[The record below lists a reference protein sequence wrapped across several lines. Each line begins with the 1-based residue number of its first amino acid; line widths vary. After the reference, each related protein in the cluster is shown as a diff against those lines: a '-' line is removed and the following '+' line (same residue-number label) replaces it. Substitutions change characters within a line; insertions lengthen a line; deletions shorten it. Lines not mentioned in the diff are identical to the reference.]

1 MRFITKHVVL
11 SLLLWFA
18 LYLPGSAES
27 ANYVW
32 IPIVGI
38 KDGTDILVSPEQQ
51 WRSCSNY
58 FFSVETS
65 RGGKKVYFRVAT
77 VVNGVLKER
86 PVYAPMNQVELA
98 IGEEAE
104 YPSFTMMEKGG
115 TALYKIRLSAVDYI
129 ERLRCLPSLSRDINS

>member
-1 MRFITKHVVL
+1 MKLIL
-11 SLLLWFA
+11 LGMLLWFS
-18 LYLPGSAES
+18 LTLPSSAES

-32 IPIVGI
+32 LPIVEI
-38 KDGTDILVSPEQQ
+38 KDGTNILVSPEQQ
-51 WRSCSNY
+51 LRSCSNY

-98 IGEEAE
+98 IGEESE

-115 TALYKIRLSAVDYI
+115 TALYKIRLNAVDYI
-129 ERLRCLPSLSRDINS
+129 EGLRCLPSLSRDVNS